1 MRFFST
7 LVAATL
13 GSLIALGMLFFFGF
27 LFLIALAA
35 SSGQSATPRVLSQT
49 VLVMDL
55 EGSIP
60 EVAANDPFATAF
72 GGSSTPDLLAINRA
86 LRMAAADDRIDAV
99 WLQLG
104 ALGSGWATLQ
114 EVRAALE
121 RYKASGKPLYA
132 SGISPMLTEA
142 EYFLASA
149 ADSVFLA
156 PGTLFEFNG
165 FVLTAEFYKPL
176 LDRMNIGVEVIRA
189 GTFKAATEPFTRT
202 DLSPENRTQ
211 LNALLQAQNTVFM
224 NTVAA
229 SRNTTAEALNE
240 RARTNPVL
248 TAEGALEAGLV
259 DGLKT
264 FAQVEDFLTTR
275 FNREDLRTVS
285 LATYAQSNPK
295 DAGLEVPSS
304 RANQVAIV
312 YANGAISDGE
322 ESGTPNPLTGGST
335 DVKDRPFVE
344 AMQEAVESERVS
356 AIVLRIN
363 SPGGSVSASEA
374 MRAAIAEAAAV
385 KPVIVSM
392 GDVAASGG
400 YWIATAADTILAQP
414 LTITGSIGVF
424 SLSLRL
430 SDFLTNKVGIT
441 FDQVETSPFAG
452 MFSGIQPLQPAG
464 RALLQTYVD
473 STYSDFLGLV
483 QQARGYSREQADNLG
498 QGRVWIG
505 TDALELG
512 LVDAHGGLYDALRIA
527 AERGGIDPDMIPVR
541 ILPRQKTTLERLTE
555 GLNSRVL
562 AWSSRSPIER
572 QVRELVQTLEGF
584 AARNH
589 AVQAWL
595 PLHLHIR

>member
-35 SSGQSATPRVLSQT
+35 SSGQSATPRILNQT
-49 VLVMDL
+49 VLVMEL

-60 EVAANDPFATAF
+60 EVAAEDPFATAF
-72 GGSSTPDLLAINRA
+72 GRSSTPDLIAINRA
-86 LRMAAADDRIDAV
+86 LRMAAADDRIEAV
-99 WLQLG
+99 WLQIG
-104 ALGSGWATLQ
+104 SLGSGWATLQ

-132 SGISPMLTEA
+132 SGITPMLTEA
-142 EYFLASA
+142 EYFIASA

-176 LDRMNIGVEVIRA
+176 LDRLNIGVEVIRA

-202 DLSPENRTQ
+202 NLSPENRTQ

-224 NTVAA
+224 NTIAA
-229 SRNTTAEALNE
+229 SRNRSADALNE

-264 FAQVEDFLTTR
+264 FSEVEAFLT
-275 FNREDLRTVS
+275 NRSSRDELRTVS
-285 LATYAQSNPK
+285 LSTYARSSPK
-295 DAGLEVPSS
+295 DAGLTVPSS

-312 YANGAISDGE
+312 YANGAISDGKD
-322 ESGTPNPLTGGST
+322 SGAPSPFSGGSS

-344 AMQEAVESERVS
+344 AMQEAMDNDRVS

-374 MRAAIAEAAAV
+374 MRRAIEEAAGV

-430 SDFLTNKVGIT
+430 TDFLSNKVGIT

-473 STYSDFLGLV
+473 STYGDFLGLV
-483 QQARGYSREQADNLG
+483 QQARGFSRDQADNLG

-505 TDALELG
+505 TDALDLG
-512 LVDAHGGLYDALRIA
+512 LIDAHGGLYDALRIA
-527 AERGGIDPDMIPVR
+527 AVRGGIDPDMIPIR
-541 ILPRQKTTLERLTE
+541 ILPRPKTTLERLSE
-555 GLNSRVL
+555 SLNSRVR
-562 AWSSRSPIER
+562 AWSARSPIER
-572 QVRELVQTLEGF
+572 QVRDIVQTVEGF

-589 AVQAWL
+589 VVQAWL